1 MSTVRMILS
10 ELTKLIERQPVRRR
24 QRVQCQPN
32 GEQMEPRALLS
43 GFKVCLL
50 TPVSPQAATGA
61 LVMHANQAPSFNVT
75 YESNSGDGDDV
86 IDQGNVEN
94 PDPSGP

>member
-24 QRVQCQPN
+24 QRVRCQPN
-32 GEQMEPRALLS
+32 GEPMEPRALLS
-43 GFKVCLL
+43 GFNGCVA

-75 YESNSGDGDDV
+75 YQSHSTHGDDV
-86 IDQGNVEN
+86 IDQGNVETE
-94 PDPSGP
+94 DPSGP